1 MSGAY
6 QGDTQT
12 CAFTGSTL
20 TSADTGEG
28 FPVEVLGALRP
39 GTDGVES
46 IIPLVAK
53 TNATHHRIYGILLS
67 VNERT
72 NRCSVQKKGVAEV
85 RIGSAPDPSMLG
97 HGLRAVPGGG
107 AVPLPGIGRGVVIGY
122 TGTSASDR
130 LIVDLDV
137 DAYHSS

>member
-12 CAFTGSTL
+12 CAFTGTTL

-28 FPVEVLGALRP
+28 IPVEVIGALRP

-53 TNATHHRIYGILLS
+53 TNATHQRIYGILLS

-85 RIGSAPDPSMLG
+85 KLAGAPDPSMLG
-97 HGLRAVPGGG
+97 RGLRAFPGDG
-107 AVPLPGIGRGVVIGY
+107 AVTLPGIGRGVVIGY
-122 TGTSASDR
+122 TGTTMSDQ